1 MKKLGR
7 HVESRTLPFSVPSNS
22 KLNVVTRQTVTCL
35 QRKHTLHG
43 MRLPKQS
50 GSFAILLSLTEN
62 ADQQQKK
69 EFLDELELMKPMVP
83 HPNIVGLVGCCTKS
97 GEWRELKYME
107 WRLILFVEKT
117 IFYPRKKN
125 RVSLAR
131 LNVQAP

>member
-7 HVESRTLPFSVPSNS
+7 HLESRTLPFSVPSNS
-22 KLNVVTRQTVTCL
+22 KLNMVTRQTVTCL
-35 QRKHTLHG
+35 KRKHALHG
-43 MRLPKQS
+43 KRLPKQS

-107 WRLILFVEKT
+107 
-117 IFYPRKKN
+117 
-125 RVSLAR
+125 
-131 LNVQAP
+131 